1 MAQEKILIID
11 DDKLLLKAIELGLR
25 KEQMITYSVSGGTEA
40 LTMLQNATYDAILL
54 DFQMPDIDG
63 LELIQFMRSHQIYTP
78 VIMIS
83 GREEEHHKILALGM
97 GADDYLTKPF
107 SIHLLHSKLKALIR
121 RNSGYQQTAQPI
133 LTVGPFR
140 LDKHNLEIF
149 KDGTRLEL
157 TSKETMLLKFFLEN
171 PNRVY
176 TKAQLYEMVWKD
188 CVVDDNTIMV
198 YVKRLRQKIE
208 VNPKSP
214 EYLMTVWGIGYQ
226 FHA

>member
-11 DDKLLLKAIELGLR
+11 DDQLLLKAISLGLK
-25 KEQMITYSVSGGTEA
+25 KEQMITYTASNGTEA
-40 LTMLQNATYDAILL
+40 LTALQESTFDAILL
-54 DFQMPDIDG
+54 DLQMPDIDG
-63 LELIQFMRSHQIYTP
+63 LELIQSMRTRQIYTP

-83 GREEEHHKILALGM
+83 GCEDEYHKILALGM

-121 RNSGYQQTAQPI
+121 RNNGYQQIVQPT

-140 LDKHNLEIF
+140 LDRNNLEIF
-149 KDGTRLEL
+149 KNNTRLDL

-198 YVKRLRQKIE
+198 YVKRLRKKIE
-208 VNPKSP
+208 DDPKTP
-214 EYLMTVWGIGYQ
+214 THLVTVWGIGYQ
-226 FHA
+226 FHS

>member
-11 DDKLLLKAIELGLR
+11 DDKLLLKAIQLGLK
-25 KEQMITYSVSGGTEA
+25 KEQMITYAASNGTEA
-40 LTMLQNATYDAILL
+40 LSALQEATYDAILL
-54 DFQMPDIDG
+54 DLQMPGMDG
-63 LELIQFMRSHQIYTP
+63 LELIQTIRGKQIYTP

-121 RNSGYQQTAQPI
+121 RNSGYQQITQPT

-149 KDGTRLEL
+149 KDGNRLEL
-157 TSKETMLLKFFLEN
+157 TSKETMLFKFFLEN
-171 PNRVY
+171 PNHVY

-208 VNPKSP
+208 ENPKSP
-214 EYLMTVWGIGYQ
+214 KHLITVWGIGYQ
-226 FHA
+226 FQA